1 MADSKLENVR
11 RVASGGRVNESETAR
26 KSREARERG
35 ERGRREA
42 QQRGEKA
49 RASAVQRGEEVRR
62 PAQRRGELI
71 RQGPELRGALRRIG
85 KQNQLS
91 LTPPPQ
97 TNKQAETARNMQNAS
112 PLNRVLRAVDRL
124 RGKQNQ

>member
-11 RVASGGRVNESETAR
+11 RVASGGRVNENEIQR
-26 KSREARERG
+26 KAREARERG

-42 QQRGEKA
+42 LQRAEKA
-49 RASAVQRGEEVRR
+49 RAPAVQRGEEGRK
-62 PAQRRGELI
+62 AAIRRGELG
-71 RQGPELRGALRRIG
+71 RQGPELRGALRRVG
-85 KQNQLS
+85 HMNRVS

-97 TNKQAETARNMQNAS
+97 SSKQAETARDMQNAS